1 MAFSLIRKA
10 ERAML
15 PLSPAVTRMALEAA
29 LRKAVLPQSG
39 LGPSCDM
46 VLGAAFCTGSM
57 Y

>member
-10 ERAML
+10 GRAML